1 MSGGSALSMRAFYE
15 VPVGAS
21 ESQVVEMMGRPVST
35 QKNEDGSVQ
44 YEYVERYKAGG
55 RNIEERRYCILFK
68 EGRVA
73 SKQMKQNSPAPFYFD
88 SYDMQTTQN
97 ESEK

>member
-1 MSGGSALSMRAFYE
+1 MRSFYD
-15 VPVGAS
+15 VPIGAS
-21 ESQVVEMMGRPVST
+21 ENEVVSTLGRPVST
-35 QKNEDGSVQ
+35 QRNEDGSVQ
-44 YEYVERYKAGG
+44 YEYVERFKAGG

-73 SKQMKQNSPAPFYFD
+73 GKQVKQNSPAPFYFD

-97 ESEK
+97 DETLEK